1 MMKSKRLLCLIL
13 SAVMVAFSLSACTN
27 EGNNNNPPEN
37 SDGNNVS
44 DSGNENPGNEDNNN
58 GDNNGDAANDIVVDY
73 DDEAIYD
80 EIFGDFY
87 NTYISAKAENE
98 DVGKRFAQM
107 AIAEAKML
115 EAAIMMPMQANGGNY
130 AISKV
135 APYTI
140 SPVLWGND
148 SDRYH
153 NAIVATT
160 PITTEDRD
168 ALKAL
173 YAELKGTHTY
183 EAAVVEYLTSH
194 GYEIQRSYSLGYT
207 SDPETYDVFMTSLAV
222 DAEVLVNTYDG
233 LLEYDGENN
242 LNGALAE
249 SWEVSDDGLVWTF
262 HLRKGAQWVDSTG
275 ANIAEVTA
283 DDFVAGFQHMLDD
296 PEGGLSWLVDGVIV
310 GVHEYINPD
319 DENYTEDINDVGVK
333 AVDDYTVEYTLTQPF
348 TYFDTMFGYSVFAPL
363 NRAYYLSQGGEFG
376 FANGNAGTYGTDKD
390 HIAYCGP
397 YLISSVVSKNTV
409 TFTKNES
416 YWNKDNIN
424 LDSITWIYNSGEIAT
439 QAYDDFSQGVIDG
452 CGLNSA
458 ALELAK
464 ADGNF
469 DQYHYVSGTDAT
481 SFPGFFNL
489 ARRAWANFN
498 DETAVISDQTQEVVD
513 LTHEAMMNHNFRL
526 ALAMAM
532 DRGSYLA
539 QTVGEDLKYTS
550 MVNSYTP
557 GTFVT
562 LPEETTVSI
571 NGTDKTYPAGTFYGQ
586 IMQDQITADGYPMK
600 VFDPTQDG
608 GIGASSGFDGWYN
621 PTEAAKYLEKA
632 IEELAADGVEI
643 SADNPVHLDF
653 PFQDDGDI
661 QTARANIVKQSI
673 EENLNG
679 CVVVDL
685 IGTTDRT
692 QYLYATYYFG
702 SPDEANYDLQLNS
715 GWGPDYGDPS
725 TYLDTMIKGGGYML
739 KCNGLLV

>member
-1 MMKSKRLLCLIL
+1 MKSKKILCLIL
-13 SAVMVAFSLSACTN
+13 SAVMATFALSACTN

-44 DSGNENPGNEDNNN
+44 DSGNENPGNDDNNN
-58 GDNNGDAANDIVVDY
+58 SDDGNTANDIVVDY

-87 NTYISAKAENE
+87 NTYLSAKAENE
-98 DVGKRFAQM
+98 DVAKRFAEM

-135 APYTI
+135 VPYTI

-153 NAIVATT
+153 NAIVATE
-160 PITTEDRD
+160 PLTTEDRD

-183 EAAVVEYLTSH
+183 EAAAFAYLEEH
-194 GYEIQRSYSLGYT
+194 GYEVQRSYSLGYT

-262 HLRKGAQWVDSTG
+262 HLRKGAKWVDSTG
-275 ANIAEVTA
+275 AEIAEVTA

-319 DENYTEDINDVGVK
+319 DENYTEDMNDVGVK
-333 AVDDYTVEYTLTQPF
+333 AVDNYTVEYTLTQPF
-348 TYFDTMFGYSVFAPL
+348 SYFDTMFGYSVFAPL
-363 NRAYYLSQGGEFG
+363 NRAYYTSQGGEFG

-424 LDSITWIYNSGEIAT
+424 LDTITWIYNSGEIAT
-439 QAYDDFSQGVIDG
+439 QAYDDFTQGVIDG

-469 DQYHYVSGTDAT
+469 EKYHYVSGTDAT

-498 DETAVISDQTQEVVD
+498 DETAVISGQTQEIVD
-513 LTHEAMMNHNFRL
+513 LTHAAMMNHNFRL
-526 ALAMAM
+526 ALSMAL
-532 DRGSYLA
+532 DRGAYLE
-539 QTVGEDLKYTS
+539 QTVGADLKYTS

-557 GTFVT
+557 GTFVS
-562 LPEETTVSI
+562 LPAETTVSI
-571 NGTDKTYPAGTFYGQ
+571 NGSSKTYPAGTFYGE

-632 IEELAADGVEI
+632 LEELAAEGIEI

-661 QTARANIVKQSI
+661 QTARANVVKQSI

-685 IGTTDRT
+685 LGTTDRVE
-692 QYLYATYYFG
+692 YLYATYYFG

-739 KCNGLLV
+739 KCSGLLV

>member
-1 MMKSKRLLCLIL
+1 MMKSKKILCLIL
-13 SAVMVAFSLSACTN
+13 SAVMAAFALSACTN
-27 EGNNNNPPEN
+27 EGNNNNPPSNDDGGNDVSN
-37 SDGNNVS
+37 SGE
-44 DSGNENPGNEDNNN
+44 ENPGNEE
-58 GDNNGDAANDIVVDY
+58 GDNNGDGAAANDIVVDY

-80 EIFGDFY
+80 DILGDFY
-87 NTYISAKAENE
+87 NIYVDAKAENE
-98 DVGKRFAQM
+98 DVAWRFAQM
-107 AIAEAKML
+107 AIAEAKMM
-115 EAAIMMPMQANGGNY
+115 EAAIMMPLQARGGNY

-153 NAIVATT
+153 NAIVATE
-160 PITTEDRD
+160 PLKTEDRD

-183 EAAVVEYLTSH
+183 ESAARDYLIEH
-194 GYEIQRSYSLGYT
+194 GYEIKRSYSISYN
-207 SDPETYDVFMTSLAV
+207 SDPQTYDVFMTSLAV

-249 SWEVSDDGLVWTF
+249 SWEVSDDGLTWTF
-262 HLRKGAQWVDSTG
+262 HIRKGAKWVDSTG
-275 ANIAEVTA
+275 AEIAEVTA

-310 GVHEYINPD
+310 GVTDYINPD
-319 DENYTEDINDVGVK
+319 SENYTEDMNDVGVV
-333 AVDDYTVEYTLTQPF
+333 AVDDYTLEYHLTQPF
-348 TYFDTMFGYSVFAPL
+348 SYFDTMFGYSVFAPL

-397 YLISSVVSKNTV
+397 YLISSVVANNTV

-424 LDSITWIYNSGEIAT
+424 IDTINWVYISGQIAT
-439 QAYDDFSQGVIDG
+439 EAYDEFTQGNIDG
-452 CGLNSA
+452 VGLNSA

-469 DQYHYVSGTDAT
+469 DKYHGISALDAT

-498 DETAVISDQTQEVVD
+498 DETALVSSQTQDVVD
-513 LTHEAMMNHNFRL
+513 TTHAAMMNQNFRL
-526 ALAMAM
+526 ALSMAL
-532 DRGSYLA
+532 DRGGYME
-539 QTVGEDLKYTS
+539 QRVGTDLKYTS
-550 MVNSYTP
+550 LMNSYTP
-557 GTFVT
+557 GTFVS
-562 LPEETTVSI
+562 LPTETTVSI

-608 GIGASSGFDGWYN
+608 GIGSGAGFDGWYN
-621 PTEAAKYLEKA
+621 PTEAKKYLEAA
-632 IEELAADGVEI
+632 ISELAADGIEI
-643 SADNPVHLDF
+643 SADNPVHIDY
-653 PFQDDGDI
+653 PYQDDGNVS
-661 QTARANIVKQSI
+661 TACANVVKQSI
-673 EENLNG
+673 EENLG
-679 CVVVDL
+679 GLVIVDL
-685 IGTTDRT
+685 VDTVD
-692 QYLYATYYFG
+692 QNEYLYATYYFS
-702 SPDEANYDLQLNS
+702 SPDQGNYDLQLNS

-739 KCNGLLV
+739 KCLGLLV